1 MPEVGII
8 TNRLLKRGYCSV
20 EHVVQKVHKKPV
32 TALLPAVS
40 KFLLVESSP
49 LKAGIQY
56 SQDNIQMLK
65 SLPEAASQSM
75 SWMQEPRDPTIRA
88 AITTCNV
95 RPYGSNIP
103 AQRTTNIAQAPYAQA
118 TAALRSNLISR

>member
-1 MPEVGII
+1 MPKFRII
-8 TNRLLKRGYCSV
+8 TNCSIK
-20 EHVVQKVHKKPV
+20 HVIQKVHKKLI

-40 KFLLVESSP
+40 KLLLGEPSP

-56 SQDNIQMLK
+56 PQDNIQMLK

-88 AITTCNV
+88 VVTTCTAITLKSE
-95 RPYGSNIP
+95 RIYF
-103 AQRTTNIAQAPYAQA
+103 
-118 TAALRSNLISR
+118 